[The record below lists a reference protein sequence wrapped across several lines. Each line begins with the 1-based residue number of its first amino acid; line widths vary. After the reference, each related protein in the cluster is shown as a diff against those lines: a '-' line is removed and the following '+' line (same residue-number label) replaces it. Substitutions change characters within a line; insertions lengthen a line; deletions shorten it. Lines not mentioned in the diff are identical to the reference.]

1 MDEMILHIAV
11 AVLPL
16 LAGWI
21 LDRLFGDPA
30 CLPHPVVGYGKVI
43 SFFEHRLNKGSDR
56 RLKGALMSLSLVLS
70 VFGIVRLLLW
80 LLSPYPYVRIAI
92 ETAGV
97 F

>member
-43 SFFEHRLNKGSDR
+43 SFLNTVSTKG
-56 RLKGALMSLSLVLS
+56 L
-70 VFGIVRLLLW
+70 
-80 LLSPYPYVRIAI
+80 
-92 ETAGV
+92 TAG
-97 F
+97 

>member
-30 CLPHPVVGYGKVI
+30 CLPHPVV
-43 SFFEHRLNKGSDR
+43 DR
-56 RLKGALMSLSLVLS
+56 KS
-70 VFGIVRLLLW
+70 VV
-80 LLSPYPYVRIAI
+80 
-92 ETAGV
+92 
-97 F
+97 

>member
-43 SFFEHRLNKGSDR
+43 SFFEHRLNKGSYHFERNSAPQHGNIFHPDLR
-56 RLKGALMSLSLVLS
+56 SL
-70 VFGIVRLLLW
+70 RH
-80 LLSPYPYVRIAI
+80 P
-92 ETAGV
+92 
-97 F
+97 